1 MRLSDVTMG
10 TALWEQ
16 VTPVLLCSCSQRP
29 WAGEPPIA
37 ALTLPWAPGSSAGW
51 PFVSWGW
58 VSPQQAGPVC
68 VCVCVSVSVSVS
80 AYVWWWLHICS
91 TWLSPTSVPTG
102 HTRAGVVSQS
112 PGYRVAGRGQTV
124 NFRCDPIPG
133 HQVLYWYRQMLGQGL
148 EYLTY
153 FQGKE
158 EPDKSGMPKNQF
170 SAERPESTYSYLKI
184 QPVEPEDSALYLCA
198 SSPATAWHSH
208 LLPVHKPL
216 RAHFSS
222 WFPEMPEKGATCS
235 SLCRGG
241 KWIWGFS
248 CSDSWRSENYLWK
261 TRASVG

>member
-1 MRLSDVTMG
+1 M
-10 TALWEQ
+10 
-16 VTPVLLCSCSQRP
+16 
-29 WAGEPPIA
+29 
-37 ALTLPWAPGSSAGW
+37 
-51 PFVSWGW
+51 
-58 VSPQQAGPVC
+58 
-68 VCVCVSVSVSVS
+68 
-80 AYVWWWLHICS
+80 
-91 TWLSPTSVPTG
+91 SPTSVPTG

-198 SSPATAWHSH
+198 SSPTTAWHSH

-222 WFPEMPEKGATCS
+222 WFPEMPEKGTTCS
-235 SLCRGG
+235 SLCRWS

-248 CSDSWRSENYLWK
+248 CSDSCRSENYL
-261 TRASVG
+261 

>member
-1 MRLSDVTMG
+1 MG
-10 TALWEQ
+10 SG
-16 VTPVLLCSCSQRP
+16 LLC
-29 WAGEPPIA
+29 WV
-37 ALTLPWAPGSSAGW
+37 TL
-51 PFVSWGW
+51 
-58 VSPQQAGPVC
+58 C
-68 VCVCVSVSVSVS
+68 VLGV
-80 AYVWWWLHICS
+80 
-91 TWLSPTSVPTG
+91 G

-133 HQVLYWYRQMLGQGL
+133 HQVLYWYRQMLGQGP
-148 EYLTY
+148 EYLTN

-158 EPDKSGMPKNQF
+158 EPDKSGMPKNRF

-198 SSPATAWHSH
+198 SSPTTAQHSH

-235 SLCRGG
+235 SLCRGS

-248 CSDSWRSENYLWK
+248 CSDSWRSENYL
-261 TRASVG
+261 